1 MIFCSIRKNE
11 YICIGI
17 FINVNMGVKEKIA
30 KAILERKEAMGVS
43 RYALAREAN
52 VSYNQIMAIEK
63 TGATSIRTIEKLF
76 DILGLDIEVVEK
88 GNN

>member
-1 MIFCSIRKNE
+1 
-11 YICIGI
+11 
-17 FINVNMGVKEKIA
+17 MGVKEKIA

-43 RYALAREAN
+43 RYALAREAK

-88 GNN
+88 ESAND

>member
-1 MIFCSIRKNE
+1 M
-11 YICIGI
+11 GI
-17 FINVNMGVKEKIA
+17 KEKIA
-30 KAILERKEAMGVS
+30 KAISDRKEEMGMS
-43 RYALAREAN
+43 RFALAREAN